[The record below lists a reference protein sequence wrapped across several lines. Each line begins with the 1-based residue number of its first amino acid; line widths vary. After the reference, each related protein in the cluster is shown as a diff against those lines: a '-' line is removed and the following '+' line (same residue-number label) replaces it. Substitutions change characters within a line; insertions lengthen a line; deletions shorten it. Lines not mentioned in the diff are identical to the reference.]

1 MNIRKTVRRLERWS
15 EARQGVVMP
24 CQGNMLSG
32 GGHSILHR
40 VSDVRKYA
48 PGDTEL
54 EGLEK
59 EAREAK
65 KGLWADPQPVP
76 PWEWRKRGR

>member
-32 GGHSILHR
+32 GGHSILAYR
-40 VSDVRKYA
+40 AARFCLAIQKKRARGDVSPEY
-48 PGDTEL
+48 G
-54 EGLEK
+54 
-59 EAREAK
+59 
-65 KGLWADPQPVP
+65 
-76 PWEWRKRGR
+76 